1 MVVNQIY
8 ALVNA
13 VNKDMFGEQALD
25 VRDLSGL
32 IAMGEAVYPDSN
44 NRDRFVELL
53 SDRIGRT
60 IIRKLDLDIK
70 YPNIIKENFEYGAI
84 LQKLSVDP
92 MAAIDMGEWDVGSYD
107 ADDVQAHMFKIDKW
121 SGTQKLFTG
130 INAWEIDLTIPDK
143 LLKSA
148 FQSEAGMGAYI
159 SAIMSAMVDS
169 MTMQINRTNAM
180 CVNNFIADTINEDA
194 NVVHLLTEFNTIW
207 SASLTADG
215 AWYNQNFLQFASY
228 RIGQELDFLKEPT
241 VLYNDE
247 DKVRATTRDNA
258 HVFLLSSFTRSVDTF
273 LQSST
278 FHDQYTALPGYESV
292 VAWQQI
298 GHVAIGD
305 DPDDPGYVAAVAPNP
320 KSASTIEIKTS
331 AGNTVE
337 QAYVIGAIIDREALG
352 TTIFDRE
359 TTADR
364 LNRLGITQYTNKMS
378 VGYFNDR
385 SENSVVFVMD

>member
-121 SGTQKLFTG
+121 SGTQKLFSG

-180 CVNNFIADTINEDA
+180 CVNNFIADTINEDK
-194 NVVHLLTEFNTIW
+194 NVVHLLTEFNEIW
-207 SASLTADG
+207 GASLTADG
-215 AWYNQNFLQFASY
+215 AWYNQNFLQFSSY

-247 DKVRATTRDNA
+247 GKVRGTFRDNA
-258 HVFLLSSFTRSVDTF
+258 HIFLLSSYTRSVDVF

-278 FHDQYTALPGYESV
+278 FHDQYTSLPGFESV
-292 VAWQQI
+292 TAWQQI

>member
-13 VNKDMFGEQALD
+13 VSKDMWGESALA
-25 VRDLSGL
+25 VKDLSGL

-60 IIRKLDLDIK
+60 VIRKLNLDVRF
-70 YPNIIKENFEYGAI
+70 PNIIKDNFEYGAI
-84 LQKLSVDP
+84 LQKLTIDP
-92 MAAIDMGEWDVGSYD
+92 MDAIDMGEWDVGSMD
-107 ADDVQAHMFKIDKW
+107 ADDVTAHMFKIDKW
-121 SGTQKLFTG
+121 SGSQKLFSG

-143 LLKSA
+143 LLKTA
-148 FQSEAGMGAYI
+148 FQSAEGMGAYI
-159 SAIMSAMVDS
+159 SAVMSAMVDS
-169 MTMQINRTNAM
+169 MTMQLNYTNTM
-180 CVNNFIADTINEDA
+180 CVNNFIADTIDKDT
-194 NVVHLLTEFNTIW
+194 NVVHLLREFNSESGT
-207 SASLTADG
+207 LTAAEAFTNED
-215 AWYNQNFLQFASY
+215 FLKFASF
-228 RIGQELDFLKEPT
+228 RIGQQLDFIKEPS
-241 VLYNDE
+241 VLFNDE
-247 DKVRATTRDNA
+247 GKVRTTQRDNA
-258 HVFLLSSFTRSVDTF
+258 HVFLLSSFTRSVDVF

-278 FHDQYTALPGYESV
+278 FHDQYTALPGYYPV
-292 VAWQQI
+292 TCWQQM

-305 DPDDPGYVAAVAPNP
+305 DPDDPDYVAAVKPNLTT
-320 KSASTIEIKTS
+320 ASTINIKTS
-331 AGNTVE
+331 AGATVN
-337 QAYVIGAIIDREALG
+337 QAYVIGAVIDREALG

-385 SENSVVFVMD
+385 SENSVVFVVD

>member
-13 VNKDMFGEQALD
+13 VNHDMFGDAALD

-32 IAMGEAVYPDSN
+32 ISMGSAVYPDSN

-53 SDRIGRT
+53 ADRIGRT
-60 IIRKLDLDIK
+60 IIRKLDLDIRF
-70 YPNIIKENFEYGAI
+70 PNIIKDSFEYGAI
-84 LQKLSVDP
+84 LQKLTVDP
-92 MAAIDMGEWDVGSYD
+92 MDAIDMGEWDVGSYD

-121 SGTQKLFTG
+121 SGTQKLFSG
-130 INAWEIDLTIPDK
+130 INAWEIDLTMPDK

-159 SAIMSAMVDS
+159 SAVMSAMVDS
-169 MTMQINRTNAM
+169 MTMQLNRTNEL
-180 CVNNFIADTINEDA
+180 CVCNFMGDTIHNDTH
-194 NVVHLLTEFNTIW
+194 VVHLLTEYQGESGDLTSD
-207 SASLTADG
+207 SALFDEG
-215 AWYNQNFLQFASY
+215 FQKFMCY
-228 RIGQELDFLKEPT
+228 RMGQILDYMAEPT
-241 VLYNDE
+241 MLFNDE
-247 DKVRATTRDNA
+247 GKVRTTLRDNA
-258 HVFLLSSFTRSVDTF
+258 HIFLLNDVGRSSEVF
-273 LQSST
+273 LQSGT
-278 FHDQYTALPGYESV
+278 FHNDLVKLPGYQPV
-292 VAWQQI
+292 NAWQQI
-298 GHVAIGD
+298 GHLAIGD
-305 DPDDPGYVAAVAPNP
+305 DPEDPDYVAPVSPNFVT
-320 KSASTIEIKTS
+320 ASTIKIKTS

-337 QAYVIGAIIDREALG
+337 QSYVIGAIIDREALG

-385 SENSVVFVMD
+385 SENGVVFVID